1 MEILCSYMNLA
12 TSSLLW
18 GIHTAQIFPPEVVG
32 AIGVAEISR
41 VEDVHISLVDDLAS
55 LRGTLLAGLEKKS
68 SQLSVWSKASGKKM
82 RLGLS
87 AAVDFMWMP
96 RSLTFLDSTCSASE
110 LKESYFHACGGSRRT
125 RSSQF
130 EGSL

>member
-32 AIGVAEISR
+32 AIGVTEISR
-41 VEDVHISLVDDLAS
+41 VEDIHISLVDNLTNYWD
-55 LRGTLLAGLEKKS
+55 TLLAGLEKKS
-68 SQLSVWSKASGKKM
+68 SQLSVWSKASGKKI

-87 AAVDFMWMP
+87 AAVDLMWMP
-96 RSLTFLDSTCSASE
+96 RSLTFLDSTCSASV
-110 LKESYFHACGGSRRT
+110 LKE
-125 RSSQF
+125 
-130 EGSL
+130 

>member
-1 MEILCSYMNLA
+1 MEILWSYINLA

-18 GIHTAQIFPPEVVG
+18 WIHTAQIFPPEVVR
-32 AIGVAEISR
+32 AIRIAEISR
-41 VEDVHISLVDDLAS
+41 VEDVDIPLVDDLAGS
-55 LRGTLLAGLEKKS
+55 LGTLLAGLEKKS
-68 SQLSVWSKASGKKM
+68 SQLSVWSKASGKKI

-96 RSLTFLDSTCSASE
+96 RSFTFLDSTCSASE
-110 LKESYFHACGGSRRT
+110 LGLGYFHACDGLKRI

-130 EGSL
+130 E